1 MQGTNITSRLTQ
13 QVLNPTAHD
22 EMHTAPTHTCDTV
35 HSTNVGSLFPRL
47 ASCQLNKEKQLKI
60 LLISKHCLHMAYAD
74 ATICSVAAAV
84 RRVLPLE
91 RVEQCAAT
99 TELATTD
106 LMHPTSFKH
115 IPQPLFGQMQT

>member
-13 QVLNPTAHD
+13 QVPNPTAHD

-35 HSTNVGSLFPRL
+35 HSTNVGSLWPCL
-47 ASCQLNKEKQLKI
+47 ASCQPNKENTTQDTVDKQ
-60 LLISKHCLHMAYAD
+60 AGAG

-115 IPQPLFGQMQT
+115 IPQPLVGQMQT